1 MANINCTVVTPEQTA
16 LEQPVDFVVLP
27 LEDGEIGIAENHSP
41 LIGRLGFGELRL
53 RVGDEVARFYVDGG
67 FAQVVDNQV
76 TVLTNRA
83 IPADEIDDAA
93 ATEQLQE
100 ALQRPA
106 NTPPLLEIR
115 DRLIAQARGQ
125 RLVARRAH

>member
-1 MANINCTVVTPEQTA
+1 MAKINCTVVTPEQTA
-16 LEQPVDFVVLP
+16 LDQPVDFVVLP

-53 RVGDEVARFYVDGG
+53 RDGAEVARFYVDGG
-67 FAQVVDNQV
+67 FAQVVDNKV

-83 IPADEIDDAA
+83 IPAEEIDDAGA
-93 ATEQLQE
+93 AEQLRA

-106 NTPPLLEIR
+106 NTPQLLEIR
-115 DRLIAQARGQ
+115 DRLITQARGQ
-125 RLVARRAH
+125 LLVAQRAH